1 MIYFRFCS
9 FTQIPLSFNPGHLA
23 IFLSYKLIFPSWG
36 VFIVKTF
43 QTQSGSTTRKEQT
56 RAFLIAIK
64 SKPVAATALLQF
76 QDVTIFSLPSPKKL
90 NQAKHCS
97 STYNGVMSREDVF
110 SLRWAVVANAID
122 TLKLP
127 NISTC
132 LALPT
137 TFNIFRLR
145 LSHSLANSSNSL
157 SYNKVLRTSCNVLCI
172 SLLYQR

>member
-1 MIYFRFCS
+1 MLRHS
-9 FTQIPLSFNPGHLA
+9 KSSRAAPLVRS
-23 IFLSYKLIFPSWG
+23 KM
-36 VFIVKTF
+36 
-43 QTQSGSTTRKEQT
+43 
-56 RAFLIAIK
+56 RALLIAIK

-76 QDVTIFSLPSPKKL
+76 QDAMIFSLPSPKKL

-97 STYNGVMSREDVF
+97 STYNGVMSREDIF
-110 SLRWAVVANAID
+110 SLRWVVVANAFD

-127 NISTC
+127 NISTS

-145 LSHSLANSSNSL
+145 LAHSLANSSNSL
-157 SYNKVLRTSCNVLCI
+157 SYNEVLHTSCNVLCI